1 MPLGIDPETLLIV
14 AIVGGIGAAATY
26 TTFHQAEKAGPKLK
40 AADLL
45 PMPPPYPPVPRF
57 LYTKPELLA
66 ELRRR

>member
-1 MPLGIDPETLLIV
+1 MPFGVDPETLLIV
-14 AIVGGIGAAATY
+14 AIVGGIGAASTY

-57 LYTKPELLA
+57 LYNKELM
-66 ELRRR
+66 ESLRRR